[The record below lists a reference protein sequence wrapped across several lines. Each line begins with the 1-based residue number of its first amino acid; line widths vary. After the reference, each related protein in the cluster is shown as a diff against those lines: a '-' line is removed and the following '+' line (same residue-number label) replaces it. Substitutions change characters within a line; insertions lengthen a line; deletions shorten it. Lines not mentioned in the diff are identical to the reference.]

1 MLMRYLTWV
10 TALHWTE
17 WQDNPEPKK
26 KPFID
31 NVFQMCY
38 LFVVLVRSL
47 AGLTSRVAWAGEG
60 RGGACPSSQ
69 QSTVNTNLASLLLRS
84 HSQSALSAAS
94 TAWYFSAAVKVQR

>member
-17 WQDNPEPKK
+17 WQDNSEPKK

-60 RGGACPSSQ
+60 GRACPSSQ